1 MADLDLAR
9 RAVAATGWRWMPGML
24 STDGRRADDVN
35 TGRNEG
41 IPVAWT
47 EGGRYVEHY
56 EHPNEAR
63 RLWAEAL
70 PDLDDGATAGC
81 VDVLM
86 RERWGDGYEVMPYVT
101 HICNGGVY
109 EPAPVIWYRLERIG
123 MNPWCS
129 LTHEAVVHPDHPNRY
144 LAGPTRVAALVAALE
159 VGRG

>member
-86 RERWGDGYEVMPYVT
+86 RERWGEGVKVMPYVT
-101 HICNGGVY
+101 HIGGADGDTV
-109 EPAPVIWYRLERIG
+109 PVIWWRLEAIG
-123 MNPWCS
+123 IVAGTLNR
-129 LTHEAVVHPDHPNRY
+129 TAVWHPDHPSRY
-144 LAGPTRVAALVAALE
+144 LAGPTKVAALVAALE
-159 VGRG
+159 VPRG